1 MKKTLSAFK
10 TLFGGWK
17 ALAFPAVFCLCTLLA
32 LAPVL
37 RPPVRQLA
45 AAAAQ
50 PSFRTVQSQQQLFVA
65 PPAPQQQQSTV
76 DLADSGGFPAQ
87 GDLYGSLAIAG
98 TELACNLYYGDS
110 QAEFHLGAG
119 TYPGAQLPGQGGVT
133 LIGGHTSTF
142 FRDMENAQLGADVT
156 VQTRYGEYH
165 YSIVDMQVIEAES
178 FGQQQLDEAAPDT
191 LLLYTCYPFGS
202 PLQTPYR
209 YLVSAEYVS
218 GPAVI
223 DSSQAEDGQE
233 DDSAQQV
240 DDAQENDSAQGG
252 AGTQGANSAPVG
264 IGAQGVDGTQAADN
278 IRADAKAQ
286 GEVRP

>member
-37 RPPVRQLA
+37 RPPVRRLAQA
-45 AAAAQ
+45 AAR
-50 PSFRTVQSQQQLFVA
+50 PSFHLVQSEQELFTA
-65 PPAPQQQQSTV
+65 PPAPPQQAPTTV
-76 DLADSGGFPAQ
+76 DLAESGGFPAQ
-87 GDLYGSLAIAG
+87 GDLYGSVAIAG

-223 DSSQAEDGQE
+223 DSSQADDGQEGEDGQE
-233 DDSAQQV
+233 DAAQGADSAG
-240 DDAQENDSAQGG
+240 ANSAGAS
-252 AGTQGANSAPVG
+252 AGTPGANSAPASETSQAG
-264 IGAQGVDGTQAADN
+264 AAAQGAA
-278 IRADAKAQ
+278 AQ
-286 GEVRP
+286 KEVRP